1 MIRTFL
7 YNLAFAVFGILYLPI
22 FLIKLRQ
29 AEDPDA
35 LWRERRGIFPKEW
48 AGKFSDKKI
57 IWLHAVSVGEVMA
70 VEKFMQEW
78 LASAPE
84 YELLLTTVTPTGQRI
99 AKKFAGERVHVCY
112 FPFDLTW
119 IVKRFLDLFKPV
131 CLLLVET
138 EIWPNLLTEAKQR
151 NIPVG
156 VINAR
161 LSERSFKRY
170 KIFPWLFKPLWGK
183 LDFVLAQSEEDA
195 GRFRGLG
202 VAEESVRDMG
212 NMKFDQ
218 AEWADASAAVPIPIN
233 RSEAG
238 IGAVQ
243 NTILEKKGKVWAD
256 AAGLRQVWGYA
267 PDDLVWI
274 AGSTHPGEEETL
286 MVAFQALR
294 ERFPTLK
301 LIFAPRHIERSQG
314 LLKQLEKYGFSV
326 VLSTSPNFHQNNERF
341 IGLAPTTSH
350 ENMMKVG
357 ARKKEGSGPAVQI
370 LDQLGVLKNL
380 YQIADLVFMGGS
392 LIPHGGQ
399 NPIEPARFSKAIL
412 HGSHVFNFHK
422 IYHQLDHDGGAL
434 RISAP
439 DELSSAAAE
448 LLANESRRHEM
459 GQRAFQIVN
468 RLRGASK
475 RQAGWILTFLRG
487 RYSQERINRN
497 GQHEELLSSLGGGQT
512 K

>member
-1 MIRTFL
+1 MLRTFL
-7 YNLAFAVFGILYLPI
+7 YNLAFTVFAI
-22 FLIKLRQ
+22 FYAPVFLMKLRQ
-29 AEDPDA
+29 AEDPKA
-35 LWRERRGIFPKEW
+35 LWQERRGIFPKDW
-48 AGKFSDKKI
+48 AGKFSGKKI
-57 IWLHAVSVGEVMA
+57 VCLHAVSVGEVMA
-70 VEKFMQEW
+70 VEKFIGEW
-78 LASAPE
+78 LAAAPE

-112 FPFDLTW
+112 FPFDLTP
-119 IVKRFLDLFKPV
+119 VVNRFLDLFKPV

-138 EIWPNLLTEAKQR
+138 EIWPNLLTEAKRR

-170 KIFPWLFKPLWGK
+170 KIVPWLFKPLWGK

-195 GRFRGLG
+195 VRFRGLG
-202 VAEESVRDMG
+202 ITEESVRDMG

-218 AEWADASAAVPIPIN
+218 AEWSPGSATVPIPIN
-233 RSEAG
+233 RSEAE
-238 IGAVQ
+238 IGAAQ
-243 NTILEKKGKVWAD
+243 TIILEEKEKVWAD
-256 AAGLRQVWGYA
+256 GMGLRQAWGYA
-267 PDDLVWI
+267 AEDLVWI

-286 MVAFQALR
+286 LAVFKVLR
-294 ERFPTLK
+294 ERFPKLK
-301 LIFAPRHIERSQG
+301 LILAPRHIERSEG
-314 LLKQLEKYGFSV
+314 LLKQLEKYDFSMV
-326 VLSTSPNFHQNNERF
+326 SSVKR
-341 IGLAPTTSH
+341 
-350 ENMMKVG
+350 
-357 ARKKEGSGPAVQI
+357 KEGPGPEVQI
-370 LDQLGVLKNL
+370 LDQLGVLRNL
-380 YQIADLVFMGGS
+380 YGIADLVFMGGS

-399 NPIEPARFSKAIL
+399 NPIEPARFGKAIL
-412 HGSHVFNFHK
+412 HGPHVFNFHK

-448 LLANESRRHEM
+448 LLANEGRRHEM
-459 GQRAFQIVN
+459 GQKAFQIVN

-487 RYSQERINRN
+487 RRPQERITSN
-497 GQHEELLSSLGGGQT
+497 GQYEELLSPLGGGQA

>member
-7 YNLAFAVFGILYLPI
+7 YNLAFVVFAIFYAPI
-22 FLIKLRQ
+22 FLMKLRQ
-29 AEDPDA
+29 AEDPGA
-35 LWRERRGIFPKEW
+35 LWRERRGIFPEAW
-48 AGKFSDKKI
+48 AGKFSGKKTV
-57 IWLHAVSVGEVMA
+57 WLHAVSVGEVMA
-70 VEKFMQEW
+70 VGKFIREW

-99 AKKFAGERVHVCY
+99 AKGFAGERVHVCY
-112 FPFDLTW
+112 FPFDLTPV
-119 IVKRFLDLFKPV
+119 VKRFLDLFKPV

-138 EIWPNLLTEAKQR
+138 EIWPNLLTEAKER

-156 VINAR
+156 VVNAR

-170 KIFPWLFKPLWGK
+170 RIFPWLFKPLWEK

-195 GRFRGLG
+195 VRFRKLG
-202 VAEESVRDMG
+202 AAGESVRDMG

-218 AEWADASAAVPIPIN
+218 DDASSGHGV
-233 RSEAG
+233 
-238 IGAVQ
+238 
-243 NTILEKKGKVWAD
+243 D
-256 AAGLRQVWGYA
+256 AAGLRKAWGYG
-267 PDDLVWI
+267 PGDLVWI
-274 AGSTHPGEEETL
+274 AGSTHPGEEELL
-286 MVAFQALR
+286 MGAFQKLL
-294 ERFPTLK
+294 EQFPALK
-301 LIFAPRHIERSQG
+301 LLLAPRHIERSEG
-314 LLKQLEKYGFSV
+314 LLRQLGKYGLSM
-326 VLSTSPNFHQNNERF
+326 VLST
-341 IGLAPTTSH
+341 
-350 ENMMKVG
+350 K
-357 ARKKEGSGPAVQI
+357 KKEGPASAVQV

-380 YQIADLVFMGGS
+380 YGIADLVFMGGS

-399 NPIEPARFSKAIL
+399 NPIEPARFSKAIF
-412 HGSHVFNFHK
+412 HGPHVFNFHK

-448 LLANESRRHEM
+448 LLANEGKRYGM

-468 RLRGASK
+468 HLRGASK

-487 RYSQERINRN
+487 RRPQERIGIN
-497 GQHEELLSSLGGGQT
+497 GQHEELLSPLGGGQT

>member
-1 MIRTFL
+1 MIRSFI
-7 YNLAFAVFGILYLPI
+7 YNLAFVVFGIFYGPV
-22 FLIKLRQ
+22 FLMKLRQ
-29 AEDPDA
+29 AEDPGA
-35 LWRERRGIFPKEW
+35 LWRERRGIFPKDW
-48 AGKFSDKKI
+48 TGKFSGKKI
-57 IWLHAVSVGEVMA
+57 VWLHAVSVGEVMA
-70 VEKFMQEW
+70 VEKFIQEW
-78 LASAPE
+78 LASAPD

-112 FPFDLTW
+112 FPFDLTP
-119 IVKRFLDLFKPV
+119 VVRRFLDLFKPV

-138 EIWPNLLTEAKQR
+138 EIWPNILTEAKRR
-151 NIPVG
+151 NIPMG

-170 KIFPWLFKPLWGK
+170 RIFPWLFNPLWGK

-195 GRFRGLG
+195 VRFRKLG
-202 VAEESVRDMG
+202 IAEESVRDMG

-218 AEWADASAAVPIPIN
+218 AEWSAENGVD
-233 RSEAG
+233 
-238 IGAVQ
+238 
-243 NTILEKKGKVWAD
+243 T
-256 AAGLRQVWGYA
+256 AGLRQAWGYSSE
-267 PDDLVWI
+267 DLVWI
-274 AGSTHPGEEETL
+274 AGSTHPGEEEAL
-286 MVAFQALR
+286 MVAFKALR
-294 ERFPTLK
+294 ERFPKLK
-301 LIFAPRHIERSQG
+301 LILAPRHIERSEG
-314 LLKQLEKYGFSV
+314 LLKQLEKYGFSLA
-326 VLSTSPNFHQNNERF
+326 LS
-341 IGLAPTTSH
+341 
-350 ENMMKVG
+350 
-357 ARKKEGSGPAVQI
+357 RKKEGLEPAVQI

-380 YQIADLVFMGGS
+380 YGIADLVFMGGS

-448 LLANESRRHEM
+448 LLANEGRRHEM

-475 RQAGWILTFLRG
+475 RQAGWILTFLRS
-487 RYSQERINRN
+487 RRPQERIASN
-497 GQHEELLSSLGGGQT
+497 GQHEELLSSPGGGQT

>member
-1 MIRTFL
+1 MLRTFL
-7 YNLAFAVFGILYLPI
+7 YNLAFVVFGIFYFPI
-22 FLIKLRQ
+22 FLKKLRQ

-35 LWRERRGIFPKEW
+35 LWKERRGIFPKEW
-48 AGKFSDKKI
+48 MEKFSGKKI

-70 VEKFMQEW
+70 VEKFICEW

-112 FPFDLTW
+112 FPFDITPV
-119 IVKRFLDLFKPV
+119 VKRFLDLFRPA
-131 CLLLVET
+131 CLLLMET

-170 KIFPWLFKPLWGK
+170 EIFPWLFKPLWEK

-195 GRFRGLG
+195 ARFRKLG
-202 VAEESVRDMG
+202 VAAESVRDMG

-218 AEWADASAAVPIPIN
+218 AEWA
-233 RSEAG
+233 AG
-238 IGAVQ
+238 GAVDS
-243 NTILEKKGKVWAD
+243 I
-256 AAGLRQVWGYA
+256 GLRQAWGYA
-267 PDDLVWI
+267 SGDLVWI
-274 AGSTHPGEEETL
+274 AGSTHPGEEEML
-286 MVAFQALR
+286 LGVLKALR
-294 ERFPTLK
+294 EKFPTLK
-301 LIFAPRHIERSQG
+301 LILAPRHIERSEG
-314 LLKQLEKYGFSV
+314 LLKQAEKYSFSTA
-326 VLSTSPNFHQNNERF
+326 SSAKR
-341 IGLAPTTSH
+341 
-350 ENMMKVG
+350 
-357 ARKKEGSGPAVQI
+357 KEGPGPEVQV

-380 YQIADLVFMGGS
+380 YGIADLVFMGGS

-412 HGSHVFNFHK
+412 HGPHVFNFHK

-439 DELSSAAAE
+439 DELSFAAAE
-448 LLANESRRHEM
+448 ILANESRRHEI
-459 GQRAFQIVN
+459 GQRAFQIIN

-475 RQAGWILTFLRG
+475 RQAGWILTFLRS
-487 RYSQERINRN
+487 RHSQERITGN

>member
-1 MIRTFL
+1 MLRTFL
-7 YNLAFAVFGILYLPI
+7 YNLAFMVFGICYAPI
-22 FLIKLRQ
+22 FWVKLRQ

-35 LWRERRGIFPKEW
+35 LWRERRGIFPEDWTKKFT
-48 AGKFSDKKI
+48 GKKVV
-57 IWLHAVSVGEVMA
+57 WLHAVSVGEVMA
-70 VEKFMQEW
+70 VEKFIQEW

-99 AKKFAGERVHVCY
+99 ARKFVNGRVHVCY
-112 FPFDLTW
+112 FPFDLTPV
-119 IVKRFLDLFKPV
+119 VKRFLDLFKPV
-131 CLLLVET
+131 CILLVET
-138 EIWPNLLTEAKQR
+138 EVWPNLLTEAKGR

-170 KIFPWLFKPLWGK
+170 KIVPWLFKPLWEK

-195 GRFRGLG
+195 VRFRKLG

-218 AEWADASAAVPIPIN
+218 AEWSAG
-233 RSEAG
+233 SE
-238 IGAVQ
+238 VD
-243 NTILEKKGKVWAD
+243 T
-256 AAGLRQVWGYA
+256 AGLRNAWGYA
-267 PDDLVWI
+267 AGDLVWI
-274 AGSTHPGEEETL
+274 AGSTHPGEEEML
-286 MVAFQALR
+286 MAAFKSLR
-294 ERFPTLK
+294 ERFPALK
-301 LIFAPRHIERSQG
+301 LILAPRHIERSEG
-314 LLKQLEKYGFSV
+314 LLRQLEKYGFSM
-326 VLSTSPNFHQNNERF
+326 VLSSKR
-341 IGLAPTTSH
+341 
-350 ENMMKVG
+350 
-357 ARKKEGSGPAVQI
+357 KEGSGPAVQV
-370 LDQLGVLKNL
+370 LDQLGILKNL
-380 YQIADLVFMGGS
+380 YGIADLVFMGGS

-412 HGSHVFNFHK
+412 HGPNVFNFHK

-448 LLANESRRHEM
+448 FLANESKRHEM
-459 GQRAFQIVN
+459 GQKAFQIVN

-487 RYSQERINRN
+487 RRPQERITGN
-497 GQHEELLSSLGGGQT
+497 GQHEELFSSLSGGQT

>member
-1 MIRTFL
+1 M
-7 YNLAFAVFGILYLPI
+7 
-22 FLIKLRQ
+22 KLRQ
-29 AEDPDA
+29 AEDPA
-35 LWRERRGIFPKEW
+35 VLWRERRGIFPKGWAEKF
-48 AGKFSDKKI
+48 AGKKI
-57 IWLHAVSVGEVMA
+57 VWLHAVSVGEVMA
-70 VEKFMQEW
+70 VEKFIPEW

-99 AKKFAGERVHVCY
+99 AKKFASERVHVCY
-112 FPFDLTW
+112 FPFDLTPV
-119 IVKRFLDLFKPV
+119 VKRFLDLFKPA

-138 EIWPNLLTEAKQR
+138 EIWPNLLTEAKRR

-161 LSERSFKRY
+161 LSERSFKKY
-170 KIFPWLFKPLWGK
+170 KILPWLFKPLWGK

-195 GRFRGLG
+195 ARFRGLG
-202 VAEESVRDMG
+202 IAEESVRDMG

-218 AEWADASAAVPIPIN
+218 AEWSGESAA
-233 RSEAG
+233 EA
-238 IGAVQ
+238 
-243 NTILEKKGKVWAD
+243 TE
-256 AAGLRQVWGYA
+256 LREAWGYTSE
-267 PDDLVWI
+267 DLVWI
-274 AGSTHPGEEETL
+274 AGSTHPGEEVAL
-286 MVAFQALR
+286 MDAFKTLR
-294 ERFPTLK
+294 ERFPK
-301 LIFAPRHIERSQG
+301 LRLILAPRHIERSEG
-314 LLKQLEKYGFSV
+314 LLKALEKYGFSMA
-326 VLSTSPNFHQNNERF
+326 SS
-341 IGLAPTTSH
+341 
-350 ENMMKVG
+350 MK
-357 ARKKEGSGPAVQI
+357 KKEGPEPAVLV

-380 YQIADLVFMGGS
+380 YGIADLVFMGGS

-448 LLANESRRHEM
+448 LLANEGKRHEM
-459 GQRAFQIVN
+459 GQKAFQIVN

-475 RQAGWILTFLRG
+475 RQAGWILTFLRS
-487 RYSQERINRN
+487 RRPNERIDRN
-497 GQHEELLSSLGGGQT
+497 GQHEELFSSLGGGQT

>member
-1 MIRTFL
+1 MIRTLL
-7 YNLAFAVFGILYLPI
+7 YNLAFTVFAVFYSPI
-22 FLIKLRQ
+22 FLMKLRQ
-29 AEDPDA
+29 AEDPGV
-35 LWRERRGIFPKEW
+35 LWRERRGIFPKAW
-48 AGKFSDKKI
+48 AGKFSGKKI
-57 IWLHAVSVGEVMA
+57 VWLHAVSVGEVMA
-70 VEKFMQEW
+70 VEKFIHEW
-78 LASAPE
+78 LASTSE

-112 FPFDLTW
+112 FPFDLTPV
-119 IVKRFLDLFKPV
+119 VKRFLDLFKPV

-138 EIWPNLLTEAKQR
+138 EIWPNLLTEAKER

-170 KIFPWLFKPLWGK
+170 RIFPWLFKPLWGK

-195 GRFRGLG
+195 VRFRGLG
-202 VAEESVRDMG
+202 IAGESVRDMG

-218 AEWADASAAVPIPIN
+218 AEWSHAGTAD
-233 RSEAG
+233 G
-238 IGAVQ
+238 M
-243 NTILEKKGKVWAD
+243 
-256 AAGLRQVWGYA
+256 GLRQAWGYA
-267 PDDLVWI
+267 PEDLVWI

-286 MVAFQALR
+286 MAVFKTLR
-294 ERFPTLK
+294 GRFPKLK
-301 LIFAPRHIERSQG
+301 LILAPRHIERSEG
-314 LLKQLEKYGFSV
+314 LLKQLEKYGFSLV
-326 VLSTSPNFHQNNERF
+326 SSVKR
-341 IGLAPTTSH
+341 
-350 ENMMKVG
+350 
-357 ARKKEGSGPAVQI
+357 KEGPGPEVQI

-380 YQIADLVFMGGS
+380 YGIADLVFMGGS

-412 HGSHVFNFHK
+412 HGPHVFNFHK

-448 LLANESRRHEM
+448 LLANEGKRHDM
-459 GQRAFQIVN
+459 GQKAFQIVN

-475 RQAGWILTFLRG
+475 RQAGWILTFLRS
-487 RYSQERINRN
+487 RRPQERITSN
-497 GQHEELLSSLGGGQT
+497 GQYEELFSPLGGGQA

>member
-7 YNLAFAVFGILYLPI
+7 YNLAFMGFGIFYLPI
-22 FLIKLRQ
+22 FLTKLRQ

-48 AGKFSDKKI
+48 TEKFAGKKVV
-57 IWLHAVSVGEVMA
+57 WLHAVSVGEVMA
-70 VEKFMQEW
+70 IEKFIHEW

-99 AKKFAGERVHVCY
+99 AKKFASERVHVCY
-112 FPFDLTW
+112 FPFDLTPV
-119 IVKRFLDLFKPV
+119 VKRFLDLFKPV

-138 EIWPNLLTEAKQR
+138 EIWPNLLTEAKRR

-170 KIFPWLFKPLWGK
+170 KIFPWLFKPLWEK

-195 GRFRGLG
+195 VRFRGLG
-202 VAEESVRDMG
+202 IAGESVRDMG

-218 AEWADASAAVPIPIN
+218 AEWSAESAVD
-233 RSEAG
+233 
-238 IGAVQ
+238 GA
-243 NTILEKKGKVWAD
+243 E
-256 AAGLRQVWGYA
+256 LRQAWGYTSE
-267 PDDLVWI
+267 DLVWI
-274 AGSTHPGEEETL
+274 AGSTHPGEEEML
-286 MVAFQALR
+286 MVVFKALR
-294 ERFPTLK
+294 ERFPKLK
-301 LIFAPRHIERSQG
+301 LILAPRHIERSGG

-326 VLSTSPNFHQNNERF
+326 ASSSIPILHQKKEGS
-341 IGLAPTTSH
+341 IGLVPTTVQGNKI
-350 ENMMKVG
+350 EVG
-357 ARKKEGSGPAVQI
+357 ARGKEGSGPAVLV

-380 YQIADLVFMGGS
+380 YGIADLVFMGGS

-412 HGSHVFNFHK
+412 HGVHVFNFHK
-422 IYHQLDHDGGAL
+422 IYHQFDHDGGAL

-448 LLANESRRHEM
+448 LLANEGKRHEM
-459 GQRAFQIVN
+459 GQKAFQIVN

-487 RYSQERINRN
+487 RHLKERITSN

>member
-7 YNLAFAVFGILYLPI
+7 YNLAFTVFAVFYSPI
-22 FLIKLRQ
+22 FLMKLRQ
-29 AEDPDA
+29 AEDPGI
-35 LWRERRGIFPKEW
+35 LWKERRGIFPKAW
-48 AGKFSDKKI
+48 AGEFSGKKI
-57 IWLHAVSVGEVMA
+57 VWLHAVSVGEVMA
-70 VEKFMQEW
+70 VEKFIHEW
-78 LASAPE
+78 LASTAE

-119 IVKRFLDLFKPV
+119 VVKRFLDLFKPA

-138 EIWPNLLTEAKQR
+138 EIWPNLLTQAKER

-170 KIFPWLFKPLWGK
+170 RIFPWLFKPLWGK

-195 GRFRGLG
+195 VRFRGLG
-202 VAEESVRDMG
+202 ITGESVRDMG

-218 AEWADASAAVPIPIN
+218 AEWSQEAVDSAGFRRA
-233 RSEAG
+233 
-238 IGAVQ
+238 
-243 NTILEKKGKVWAD
+243 
-256 AAGLRQVWGYA
+256 WGYT
-267 PDDLVWI
+267 PEDLVWI
-274 AGSTHPGEEETL
+274 AGSTHPGEEEVLMSVFKTL
-286 MVAFQALR
+286 R
-294 ERFPTLK
+294 GRFPKLK
-301 LIFAPRHIERSQG
+301 LILAPRHIERSGG
-314 LLKQLEKYGFSV
+314 LLRLLEKYGFSLV
-326 VLSTSPNFHQNNERF
+326 SS
-341 IGLAPTTSH
+341 
-350 ENMMKVG
+350 MK
-357 ARKKEGSGPAVQI
+357 RKEGSGPEVQI
-370 LDQLGVLKNL
+370 LDQLGILKNL
-380 YQIADLVFMGGS
+380 YGIADLVFMGGS

-412 HGSHVFNFHK
+412 HGPHVFNFHK

-448 LLANESRRHEM
+448 LLANEGRRHEM
-459 GQRAFQIVN
+459 GQKAFQIVN

-475 RQAGWILTFLRG
+475 RQAGWILTFLRS
-487 RYSQERINRN
+487 RHPQERITGN
-497 GQHEELLSSLGGGQT
+497 GQYEELLSPLGGGQT